1 MSKSTKSLQKV
12 VDLDQNDL
20 NESGI
25 KTQLTQNDLLEV
37 LVSERLA
44 VIDKEITDV
53 NNFVKDIID
62 ELDNEKEEF
71 KAAFI
76 DIAVDKLKK
85 AKIKVSKENLYNF
98 HASYLTNKEIR
109 ESHMVSKIIKE
120 EYRSNESISSTSRG
134 CGSRKVFKTGTFDLQ
149 ADICFK
155 VTTVVDDIS
164 IETMYEVTVSMTHTF
179 DSKAI
184 LDKIATSNTMCDEI
198 VAKYKDVNI
207 NYNSVLKDMRVKMN
221 KKLIQN
227 AAGGKLRAKILDNL
241 GLSI

>member
-1 MSKSTKSLQKV
+1 MAKSTKSLQKV
-12 VDLDQNDL
+12 VDLDQDDL

-62 ELDNEKEEF
+62 ELDNEREEF

-76 DIAVDKLKK
+76 NIAVDKLKK
-85 AKIKVSKENLYNF
+85 VKIKVSKENLYNF
-98 HASYLTNKEIR
+98 HASYITNNEIW
-109 ESHMVSKIIKE
+109 ESHMIYKVIKE
-120 EYRSNESISSTSRG
+120 EYRSNESISSTFRD
-134 CGSRKVFKTGTFDLQ
+134 CSRKVFNTGTFDLQ
-149 ADICFK
+149 ADVCFK
-155 VTTVVDDIS
+155 VTTVVDDMS
-164 IETMYEVTVSMTHTF
+164 IETMYKVTVSMTHTF

-184 LDKIATSNTMCDEI
+184 LDKIAKSNNMCNEI
-198 VAKYKDVNI
+198 VAKYKNVNI